1 METTVHPV
9 RVIIADDESIIR
21 MDLREMLANL
31 DYDVVGE
38 ASDGRIALEL
48 TEKLHPDLVILDIKM
63 PDMDGIAFISSVK
76 KNFPGLPVVM
86 VTACSSIETYIT
98 TLSLGVFEY
107 MNKPIMPHELR
118 KVVKA
123 AMSLSLPNSL

>member
-1 METTVHPV
+1 MKTVLV
-9 RVIIADDESIIR
+9 VDNSSSGKDCIVDILGKCGYKVIAVQTGAEALSA
-21 MDLREMLANL
+21 LRN
-31 DYDVVGE
+31 DVKV
-38 ASDGRIALEL
+38 
-48 TEKLHPDLVILDIKM
+48 DLVISECQI
-63 PDMDGIAFISSVK
+63 PDMDGIAFVSSVK
-76 KNFPGLPVVM
+76 TFFPGLPVVM